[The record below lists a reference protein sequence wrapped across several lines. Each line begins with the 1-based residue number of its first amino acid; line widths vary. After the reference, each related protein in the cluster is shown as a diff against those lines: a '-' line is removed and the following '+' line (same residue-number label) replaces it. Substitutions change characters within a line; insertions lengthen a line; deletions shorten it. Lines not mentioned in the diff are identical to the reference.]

1 MSLWKSLSAIAI
13 VAVCLAVSARD
24 AAAQRGG
31 GGAHAHGGGAHVS
44 GGAVHAAGPRPGAP
58 ATVGHAVPRPGYPGY
73 PSHPVY
79 GHPGYPYYGYGYRPY
94 YPYYGYGY
102 PYYGYPGFSIGIG
115 FGFGY
120 GYGYGYY
127 GYPYYGYAYPG
138 YTYAAPVYVNPGSGG
153 SGGGGYVEQGN
164 QTQAYGGVRIQGA
177 PSDAQVYADG
187 YFVGAVSDFNGSQQQ
202 LSLPAGVHKIE
213 VRSPGQPPVEFDVN
227 IQAGQ
232 TVTYRVGR

>member
-1 MSLWKSLSAIAI
+1 MSLWKSLSAISI
-13 VAVCLAVSARD
+13 VAVCLAVSATD

-31 GGAHAHGGGAHVS
+31 GARSGGG
-44 GGAVHAAGPRPGAP
+44 GGAVHAAGPRPAAP
-58 ATVGHAVPRPGYPGY
+58 ATVGHAVPRPGYPGGGY
-73 PSHPVY
+73 PSHPIY
-79 GHPGYPYYGYGYRPY
+79 GRPGYPYYGYGRYPYYPY

-102 PYYGYPGFSIGIG
+102 PYYGYPGFSIGVG

-127 GYPYYGYAYPG
+127 GYPSYGYAYPG

-153 SGGGGYVEQGN
+153 GGGYVAQGN

-177 PSDAQVYADG
+177 SSDAQVYADG
-187 YFVGAVSDFNGSQQQ
+187 YFVGAISDFNGSQQQ

-213 VRSPGQPPVEFDVN
+213 VRSPGQAPVEFDVN

>member
-1 MSLWKSLSAIAI
+1 
-13 VAVCLAVSARD
+13 
-24 AAAQRGG
+24 
-31 GGAHAHGGGAHVS
+31 
-44 GGAVHAAGPRPGAP
+44 VHAAAPRAGAP

-73 PSHPVY
+73 PAHPIY
-79 GHPGYPYYGYGYRPY
+79 GHPGYPYYGYGYH
-94 YPYYGYGY
+94 PYYGYPYYGY

-138 YTYAAPVYVNPGSGG
+138 YTYAAPVYVNSGSG
-153 SGGGGYVEQGN
+153 YVAAGNEQ
-164 QTQAYGGVRIQGA
+164 QQQPAYGAVRIQGA
-177 PSDAQVYADG
+177 SSDAQVYADG

-202 LSLPAGVHKIE
+202 LSLTAGVHKIE
-213 VRSPGQPPVEFDVN
+213 VRTPGQPPVEFDVN

>member
-1 MSLWKSLSAIAI
+1 MSLWKSLSAISI
-13 VAVCLAVSARD
+13 VAVFLAVSATD

-31 GGAHAHGGGAHVS
+31 GAHGGGSHVS

-58 ATVGHAVPRPGYPGY
+58 ATVGHAVARPGYPGY
-73 PSHPVY
+73 PGHPIY
-79 GHPGYPYYGYGYRPY
+79 GHPGYPYYGYR
-94 YPYYGYGY
+94 PYYGYGYGYPYY

-120 GYGYGYY
+120 GYGY

-177 PSDAQVYADG
+177 SSDAQVYADG

-213 VRSPGQPPVEFDVN
+213 VRSPGQAPVEFDVN